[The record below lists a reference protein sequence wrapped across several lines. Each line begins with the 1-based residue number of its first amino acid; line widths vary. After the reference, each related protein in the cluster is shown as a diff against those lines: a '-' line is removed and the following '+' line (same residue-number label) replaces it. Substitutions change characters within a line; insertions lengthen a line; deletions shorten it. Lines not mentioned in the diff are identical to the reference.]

1 MFRVSV
7 IEVKG
12 ITKKYFRKEV
22 LKGVSFYVNAGE
34 CVGIIGANGCGKTTL
49 LSIMSGSNKAT
60 SGSIIVDGENPLRN
74 KRLFSKYIGYV
85 PQENPLMEDLSVRDN
100 LMFWYS
106 GTGKKADKDIV
117 NGTAKYM
124 GLEPYYNTT
133 VAKLSGGLKKRLS
146 ITCAIANEPK
156 VLIMDEPG
164 ASLDIVGKQDVW
176 DYMRD
181 YKENGGT
188 IILTSHEESELRLCD
203 RMYFMNDGGVTLLER
218 NVSSLQIADMIRG
231 CEDISSI

>member
-1 MFRVSV
+1 M
-7 IEVKG
+7 
-12 ITKKYFRKEV
+12 
-22 LKGVSFYVNAGE
+22 
-34 CVGIIGANGCGKTTL
+34 
-49 LSIMSGSNKAT
+49 
-60 SGSIIVDGENPLRN
+60 
-74 KRLFSKYIGYV
+74 
-85 PQENPLMEDLSVRDN
+85 
-100 LMFWYS
+100 
-106 GTGKKADKDIV
+106 
-117 NGTAKYM
+117 
-124 GLEPYYNTT
+124 
-133 VAKLSGGLKKRLS
+133 AKLSGGLKKRLS

-203 RMYFMNDGGVTLLER
+203 RMYFMNDGVVTLLER